1 MAIAV
6 IATWVTRQLLFNGM
20 ISGLVFGLL
29 AMGIVLIYRSTRV
42 INFAVAN
49 MGLPASA
56 LLALTVL
63 QYNFP
68 FWPALALSVAV
79 GVVLGAVLELVVIRR
94 LFSAPRVVVLVA
106 TIGIAQLCAYLPF
119 TYPDIDTKAG
129 QRYPI
134 GLDLTIEDFFGLRVQ
149 GPQLSILVLAPLI
162 AIALALFLNRTTF
175 GQTVQASADN
185 PDLAR
190 LSAISPKLV
199 STTVWTIAGL
209 LATVSTILLSGLSGS
224 VAGIVSL
231 GPSTMVRA
239 LAASVIGGMRSFP
252 AAMAAGVGIGVA
264 QSLLRFNFLGQT
276 GLIDFLLF
284 LAVVVA
290 VFVQGR
296 RDVDDESSY
305 SFVPKTRPMPEHLRD
320 LRIVRWLV
328 PMLFAGAVAL
338 AVVAPLLVSKPS
350 RHLLYASICAYAICG
365 LSVTVVTGWSGQVAL
380 GQMAFAGIGALLAA
394 ALLRAGVPFALT
406 LVFGALTTAVLAA
419 VIGIGALRIK
429 GLLLAVS
436 TFTFGLAAERYLFK
450 QNILSDGN
458 TSSVPFERGTIFGV
472 SLDDQR
478 SYYWFSLAVLL
489 LVTAVVVRLR
499 NSGIGRTTIAVRDN
513 ETSAAAYTVQPVRV
527 RLLSFALAGAIAGL
541 GGAMLGG
548 LVQSVPL
555 GERFFQ
561 NADSLRLIAMVV
573 IGGIGSV
580 AGAILGALW
589 VVGLPAIFPDNDV
602 LPFLTSTLG
611 LLIVLMY
618 FPGGFAERLTA
629 MRGWLFDEL
638 AKRIPAPAESSGT
651 GVPQAIA
658 RPLESTTRARPATLA
673 ADNVTVRFGGNVAV
687 DEATIRVDDGEVVGL
702 IGTNGAGKSTLMNA
716 IGGFVPSSG
725 VITLGGVD
733 VSSRPPTARASLGLG
748 RTFQAAKLFPELS
761 VRECV
766 LVALEARGRSGF
778 VSTLTFWPPAVATA
792 RHRRG
797 EADELI
803 DFLGLGRFADQYVSD
818 LSTGTRRIV
827 ELAGLLALEARVL
840 CLDEPTAGVAQ
851 RETEAFG
858 PLLLAIRLELD
869 ASILVIEHDMP
880 LIMSISDRVYCLESG
895 IVIAEGAPEQVRNDP
910 RVIGSYLGTDSRAI
924 ERSDSARDD
933 TVDVR
938 TASEIRST
946 NADRGANIRS

>member
-1 MAIAV
+1 
-6 IATWVTRQLLFNGM
+6 
-20 ISGLVFGLL
+20 L

-68 FWPALALSVAV
+68 FWPALALSIVV
-79 GVVLGAVLELVVIRR
+79 GTLLGAVLELVVIRR

-106 TIGIAQLCAYLPF
+106 TIGIAQLCAYIPF
-119 TYPDIDTKAG
+119 TYPDIDTRAG

-134 GLDLTIEDFFGLRVQ
+134 GLDLTIENFAGLRIQ
-149 GPQLSILVLAPLI
+149 GAQLSILVLAPLI
-162 AIALALFLNRTTF
+162 AVGLAWFLNRTTF

-209 LATVSTILLSGLSGS
+209 LATVSTIMLSGLSGS

-252 AAMAAGVGIGVA
+252 AAMLAGIGIGIA
-264 QSLLRFNFLGQT
+264 QSLLRFNFLKQT

-284 LAVVVA
+284 IGVVIA

-296 RDVDDESSY
+296 RETDDESSY
-305 SFVPKTRPMPEHLRD
+305 SFVPKSRPIPEQLRD
-320 LRIVRWLV
+320 LRIVRWLF

-380 GQMAFAGIGALLAA
+380 GQMAFAGIGALTAA
-394 ALLRAGVPFALT
+394 ALLRAGLPFVFT
-406 LVFGALTTAVLAA
+406 LVLGALATALLAA
-419 VIGIGALRIK
+419 IIGVGALRIK

-450 QNILSDGN
+450 QELFSDGN
-458 TSSVPFERGTIFGV
+458 TSSVPFERGTIFGI

-478 SYYWFSLAVLL
+478 SYYWFSLAVLV
-489 LVTAVVVRLR
+489 LVTAVVIRMR

-513 ETSAAAYTVQPVRV
+513 EATAAAYTVQPVRV

-541 GGAMLGG
+541 GGAMLAG
-548 LVQSVPL
+548 LVQTVPL

-580 AGAILGALW
+580 VGAILGALW
-589 VVGLPAIFPDNDV
+589 VVGLPAFFPDNDV

-629 MRGWLFDEL
+629 MRGWVFDEI
-638 AKRIPAPAESSGT
+638 AKRRPIPDAASATAVPRAVAPRAEPDRG
-651 GVPQAIA
+651 GVA
-658 RPLESTTRARPATLA
+658 ATLTA
-673 ADNVTVRFGGNVAV
+673 AATLSAKNVTVRFGGNVAV
-687 DEATIRVDDGEVVGL
+687 DGASIRVEESEVVGL

-716 IGGFVPSSG
+716 IGGYVPSTG
-725 VITLGGVD
+725 IVTLGGLD
-733 VSSRPPTARASLGLG
+733 VSSKSPSSRAELGLG
-748 RTFQAAKLFPELS
+748 RTFQSAKLFPELT

-766 LVALEARGRSGF
+766 LVALEARQRSGF
-778 VSTLTFWPPAVATA
+778 VSTLTFWPPAVAA
-792 RHRRG
+792 SRHRLA
-797 EADELI
+797 EANELI
-803 DFLGLGRFADQYVSD
+803 DFLGLGRFANQYVSD

-827 ELAGLLALEARVL
+827 ELAGLLALDARVL

-858 PLLLAIRLELD
+858 PLLLAIRQELD

-895 IVIAEGAPEQVRNDP
+895 AVIAEGLPDEVRNDP
-910 RVIGSYLGTDSRAI
+910 LVIGSYLGTDSRAI
-924 ERSDSARDD
+924 ERSDS
-933 TVDVR
+933 
-938 TASEIRST
+938 
-946 NADRGANIRS
+946 GAAPVAT